1 MGQGGGFAG
10 GGDPTD
16 RVKRMLERFP
26 EAKAEYDKR
35 VKGDPQLATDLDKLR
50 AFMAE
55 MREKGLVPARGRRGN

>member
-1 MGQGGGFAG
+1 MGQGGG
-10 GGDPTD
+10 DPTE
-16 RVKRMLERFP
+16 RMKRMIERLP
-26 EAKAEYDKR
+26 EVKAEYDKR